1 MHIPDS
7 MSALTSATP
16 THAAFVEA
24 LAALSSDA
32 DPDWTTMSAALLTL
46 RVVDAW
52 SQPGAVTDEELALR
66 VATILPVVDAV
77 DDDELRTALRT
88 LIGAVGS
95 RDAIELVESRLLV
108 LGRTLEARARWELAL
123 DVYALLLAVHR
134 ESGTLGAAAHTEIET
149 NIRIAECHRHRAE
162 WELAEAAFATAARVA
177 MKAGDRSAAL
187 RARCYGASVTAERGD
202 LDDAD
207 AQLAAVEH
215 EAATARRADLVAL
228 GRHGRAHVAF
238 LRGNVELA
246 ARLAFDALEHLPDP
260 RERDRAL
267 ADVAAAFAE
276 LGVRS
281 AARDAQLIISAT
293 TQDSYVRW
301 TSLINLMEL
310 AAGDR
315 VRPAFEQYRR
325 ALVAERLPPR
335 LAGYFHYYSAGG
347 AHVFGDATS
356 ARDEYRRALGI
367 ATRAGLGPLARD
379 AAAALRALE
388 VEAAP
393 PDAPPARDPTPATA
407 GIAGALARMRESVLR
422 DTGSRDSD

>member
-1 MHIPDS
+1 
-7 MSALTSATP
+7 
-16 THAAFVEA
+16 
-24 LAALSSDA
+24 
-32 DPDWTTMSAALLTL
+32 MSAALLTL

-52 SQPGAVTDEELALR
+52 AQLGAVTDEELALR

-77 DDDELRTALRT
+77 DDDEMRSALRT
-88 LIGAVGS
+88 LIDAVGN
-95 RDAIELVESRLLV
+95 RDAVEAVETRLLV
-108 LGRTLEARARWELAL
+108 FARTLEARARWELAL
-123 DVYALLLAVHR
+123 DVYTLLLALR
-134 ESGTLGAAAHTEIET
+134 RGSSIDATAIHTEIEA

-162 WELAEAAFATAARVA
+162 WELAEAAFATASLVA
-177 MKAGDRSAAL
+177 VNAGDRAAAL
-187 RARCYGASVTAERGD
+187 RARCYGASVTAEHGD

-207 AQLAAVEH
+207 AQLAEVEH
-215 EAATARRADLVAL
+215 EAAEVRRLDVLAL
-228 GRHGRAHVAF
+228 ARHGRAHVAF

-246 ARLAFDALEHLPDP
+246 ARLAFEALEHLPDP

-347 AHVFGDATS
+347 AHVFGDSVS

-388 VEAAP
+388 AEAAP
-393 PDAPPARDPTPATA
+393 PNAPPARDPTPATA

-422 DTGSRDSD
+422 NSDPHGDD

>member
-1 MHIPDS
+1 VRIPDTT
-7 MSALTSATP
+7 SALSSSTS
-16 THAAFVEA
+16 THLAFVEA
-24 LAALSSDA
+24 LSALSSDA

-52 SQPGAVTDEELALR
+52 AQLGAVTEEELALR

-77 DDDELRTALRT
+77 DDDEMRSTLRT
-88 LIGAVGS
+88 LIDAVGN
-95 RDAIELVESRLLV
+95 RDAVETVEARLLV
-108 LGRTLEARARWELAL
+108 FGRTLEARARWELAL
-123 DVYALLLAVHR
+123 DVYTLLLALHR
-134 ESGTLGAAAHTEIET
+134 GSSVGATAIHTEIEA

-162 WELAEAAFATAARVA
+162 WELAESAFATAAQVA
-177 MKAGDRSAAL
+177 TNAGDRAAAL

-215 EAATARRADLVAL
+215 EAADVRRLDLLALARHA
-228 GRHGRAHVAF
+228 RAHVAF
-238 LRGNVELA
+238 LRGNVEVA
-246 ARLAFDALEHLPDP
+246 ARLAFEALEHLPDP

-347 AHVFGDATS
+347 AHVFGDAAS

-422 DTGSRDSD
+422 NSDPHGDD

>member
-1 MHIPDS
+1 VHTPDS
-7 MSALTSATP
+7 TSATTTSAPP
-16 THAAFVEA
+16 THLPFVEA
-24 LAALSSDA
+24 LSALSSDA
-32 DPDWTTMSAALLTL
+32 DPDWTTMSAALLVL
-46 RVVDAW
+46 RVADAW
-52 SQPGAVTDEELALR
+52 AQPGAVTDDELALR
-66 VATILPVVDAV
+66 VATISPVVDAV
-77 DDDELRTALRT
+77 DDSELRNVLHT
-88 LIGAVGS
+88 LLDAVGR
-95 RDAIELVESRLLV
+95 RDHLDAVESRLLV
-108 LGRTLEARARWELAL
+108 FGRTLEARARWELAL
-123 DVYALLLAVHR
+123 DVYSSLLAIRRH
-134 ESGTLGAAAHTEIET
+134 GASHIEIEAH
-149 NIRIAECHRHRAE
+149 IRMAECHRHRAE
-162 WELAEAAFATAARVA
+162 WERAEHAFATAATVA
-177 MKAGDRSAAL
+177 VRAGDRAAAL
-187 RARCYGASVTAERGD
+187 RARCYGASVTAERGN

-207 AQLAAVEH
+207 AQLTSVEQ
-215 EAATARRADLVAL
+215 EAAQMRRLDLLAL

-238 LRGNVELA
+238 LRGDVELA
-246 ARLAFDALEHLPDP
+246 ARLAFEALEHLPDP

-315 VRPAFEQYRR
+315 VQPAFEQYRR

-335 LAGYFHYYSAGG
+335 LAGYFHYYAAGG
-347 AHVFGDATS
+347 AHAFGDAPA

-367 ATRAGLGPLARD
+367 ATRAGLTPLARD

-388 VEAAP
+388 VEAPP

-407 GIAGALARMRESVLR
+407 SIAGALARMRETVMRNASPNAP
-422 DTGSRDSD
+422 D

>member
-1 MHIPDS
+1 MRIPDTT
-7 MSALTSATP
+7 SALSSSTS
-16 THAAFVEA
+16 THLAFVEA
-24 LAALSSDA
+24 LSALSSDA

-52 SQPGAVTDEELALR
+52 AQLGAVTEEELALR

-77 DDDELRTALRT
+77 DDDEMRSTLRT
-88 LIGAVGS
+88 LIDAVGN
-95 RDAIELVESRLLV
+95 RDAVETVEARLLV
-108 LGRTLEARARWELAL
+108 FGRTLEARARWELAL
-123 DVYALLLAVHR
+123 DVYTLLLALHR
-134 ESGTLGAAAHTEIET
+134 GSSVGATAIHTEIEA

-162 WELAEAAFATAARVA
+162 WELAESAFATAAQVA
-177 MKAGDRSAAL
+177 TNAGDRAAAL

-215 EAATARRADLVAL
+215 EAADVRRLDLLALARHA
-228 GRHGRAHVAF
+228 RAHVAF
-238 LRGNVELA
+238 LRGNVEVA
-246 ARLAFDALEHLPDP
+246 ARLAFEALEHLPDP

-347 AHVFGDATS
+347 AHVFGDAAS

-422 DTGSRDSD
+422 NSDPHGDD